1 MAKPKSVPPFSKRL
15 IVTREAAQ
23 VLGLTMG
30 SVRALA
36 RRGVIDSWTLGPATR
51 VFAYDDVV
59 EYQKNRA
66 AGRKSGVVR
75 GALPGGFKPDKAAVK
90 KKKKVS

>member
-1 MAKPKSVPPFSKRL
+1 MAKPKSVPPFSRRL

-36 RRGVIDSWTLGPATR
+36 RRGVLDSWTLGPATR

-59 EYQKNRA
+59 EYQKTRE
-66 AGRKSGVVR
+66 AGRKKGTVR
-75 GALPGGFKPDKAAVK
+75 GALPGGFKPDAVAVK
-90 KKKKVS
+90 KKRKVS